1 LSICLEPTLSG
12 PPLGN
17 SIEGDKG
24 PHIGNQLD
32 NAHKRFRSVLQLN
45 ILLATINGAGHPT
58 LQWKTSDP
66 PDAKK
71 TKSGYSLLKCVT
83 TILVRNSEIIAAMAH
98 KTGPSP
104 SSIGSFPEPAPY
116 QVNIMRTVLAGSLRQ
131 DEPASRTVQT
141 DQGEAL
147 CPAITAVANPE
158 TVRGKDPY
166 FKMASPSVNCLEVP
180 GKSHLIRDPNG
191 PRVLESFL
199 KIR

>member
-1 LSICLEPTLSG
+1 LLICLEPTFSG

-32 NAHKRFRSVLQLN
+32 NAHKQFGSVLRLN

-58 LQWKTSDP
+58 LRWKTSDP

-71 TKSGYSLLKCVT
+71 TKSGYSLLKYVT

-104 SSIGSFPEPAPY
+104 SSTDSFPEPAPY
-116 QVNIMRTVLAGSLRQ
+116 QVNVMCTVLAR
-131 DEPASRTVQT
+131 EPVSRTVQT

-147 CPAITAVANPE
+147 CPAITAVANLE

-180 GKSHLIRDPNG
+180 GKSHLKRDSNEL
-191 PRVLESFL
+191 RVLESFL